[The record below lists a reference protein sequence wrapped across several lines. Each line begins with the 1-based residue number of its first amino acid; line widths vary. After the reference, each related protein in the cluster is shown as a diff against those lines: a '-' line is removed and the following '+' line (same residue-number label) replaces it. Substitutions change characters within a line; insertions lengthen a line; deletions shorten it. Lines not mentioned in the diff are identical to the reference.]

1 MHFIVSHRLVYIC
14 LLSFMQTVSI
24 RGLDSKE
31 HVLFVSLRLIQDGKN
46 KTTGQMMMM
55 MMMKPPSWFE
65 SSAFGLL
72 LCY

>member
-55 MMMKPPSWFE
+55 KPPSWFE